1 VADPDNTAFNSASHP
16 PSVRPRR
23 LAFPWLSSL
32 AGLALGAYLLA
43 AGEPQLLRELGLM
56 PEGYRLHPLLQALE
70 IKLAALLVFALLIL
84 RDIFHHS
91 RRLRAFDRDIERLR
105 TELNQVWQSKKQL
118 QLKAHTYAGH
128 ADKLKLFISEKLL
141 EYIEYDEKFLHFK
154 SIAAEVRHNGVICFD
169 KVQTALQ
176 SHLEQDHYPDEE
188 TQGRDRDAFEA
199 MRYLWD
205 LLDLSTTDNIALHI
219 GNQLCEC
226 EEHYYQRLLN
236 DDATEAVPHRPD
248 YRPRR
253 AALKALAPLL
263 QESPSR
269 LEALDESST
278 ERLVL
283 DDDPQ
288 FRAYLD
294 PTDSLLGNEN
304 HFVLMLENLL
314 KNAQFF
320 ARKKAK
326 SKYNRV
332 ALTLGQLGARVE
344 LAVYN
349 RGPHIDPDAMEQ
361 IFQLGYSTRRA
372 REHHGKG
379 LGLFFVQEIVKGY
392 EGRVKVENV
401 ENRPAYY
408 SLRIALAD
416 GQLTTE
422 VIEVTLNE
430 DAQPQCRRAQTLSD
444 PSEPATATLEWDFD
458 QAITRV
464 ELTPTG
470 SQDTLALELD
480 PSGGRETRL
489 DPQNPATPRWALEV
503 QPRRK
508 GGKLTFTPLDVAG
521 VCFRVLLPTAASRVE
536 GDDED
541 LDALAPRVEDL
552 NRPFE
557 ALEEYRD

>member
-1 VADPDNTAFNSASHP
+1 MAQTTETNDPAP
-16 PSVRPRR
+16 PSIRPRR
-23 LAFPWLSSL
+23 VGFPWLSSL
-32 AGLALGAYLLA
+32 AGGLLGGYLLA
-43 AGEPQLLRELGLM
+43 AGEPQLLRELGAM
-56 PEGYRLHPLLQALE
+56 PEGYQLHPLAQSLE
-70 IKLAALLVFALLIL
+70 IKLAGLLVFALLIL
-84 RDIFHHS
+84 RDVAQHS
-91 RRLRAFDRDIERLR
+91 RHQRAFDRDIQRLR

-118 QLKAHTYAGH
+118 QLKAHTFAGH

-169 KVQTALQ
+169 KVQSALQ
-176 SHLEQDHYPDEE
+176 AHLAQPQADEE
-188 TQGRDRDAFEA
+188 RARDRDALDA

-219 GNQLCEC
+219 GNHLCKC
-226 EEHYYQRLLN
+226 EEHYYQLLLN
-236 DDATEAVPHRPD
+236 DNTSEAVPHRPD
-248 YRPRR
+248 YPPRR
-253 AALKALAPLL
+253 ATLKALAPLL
-263 QESPSR
+263 QDSPTR
-269 LEALDESST
+269 LEALDE
-278 ERLVL
+278 EQPGRLVL
-283 DDDPQ
+283 DQDAQ

-304 HFVLMLENLL
+304 HYVLMLENLL

-326 SKYNRV
+326 TKYNRV
-332 ALTLGQLGARVE
+332 ALTLGQQDGRVE
-344 LAVYN
+344 VAVYN
-349 RGPHIDPDAMEQ
+349 RGPHIDPETMEQ

-392 EGRVKVENV
+392 EGRVRVENV

-408 SLRIALAD
+408 SLRVALAD
-416 GQLTTE
+416 GQLLTE
-422 VIEVTLNE
+422 VIEVTLAE
-430 DAQPQCRRAQTLSD
+430 DGLPQCRLAQTLSGD
-444 PSEPATATLEWDFD
+444 TESGQPALEWDFE
-458 QAITRV
+458 QAIRRV

-470 SQDTLALELD
+470 SQDTQALELD
-480 PSGGRETRL
+480 TDSGRETRL

-521 VCFRVLLPTAASRVE
+521 VCFRVLLPTAASRVD
-536 GDDED
+536 GTDED

-557 ALEEYRD
+557 ALEEYRG

>member
-1 VADPDNTAFNSASHP
+1 MAETSDKAVDSAASP
-16 PSVRPRR
+16 PAVRPRR
-23 LAFPWLSSL
+23 VAFPWLSSL

-43 AGEPQLLRELGLM
+43 AGEPQLLHELGLM
-56 PEGYRLHPLLQALE
+56 PDGYRLHPLLQTLE
-70 IKLAALLVFALLIL
+70 VKLAALLIFALLIL
-84 RDIFHHS
+84 RDVFHHS
-91 RRLRAFDRDIERLR
+91 RRLSAFDRDIERLR

-176 SHLEQDHYPDEE
+176 AHLEQGQYPSDEDHA
-188 TQGRDRDAFEA
+188 RDRDAFDA

-236 DDATEAVPHRPD
+236 DDTSEAVPHRPD
-248 YRPRR
+248 YLPRR
-253 AALKALAPLL
+253 ATLKALAPLL
-263 QESPSR
+263 QDSPTR
-269 LEALDESST
+269 LEALDERAN
-278 ERLVL
+278 ERLTL

-332 ALTLGQLGARVE
+332 ALTLGQRGARVE

-392 EGRVKVENV
+392 EGRVQVENI
-401 ENRPAYY
+401 ENRSAYY

-430 DAQPQCRRAQTLSD
+430 DGQPQCRRAQTLSD
-444 PSEPATATLEWDFD
+444 PSAPGATALEWDFE

-480 PSGGRETRL
+480 PTGARETLL
-489 DPQNPATPRWALEV
+489 DPQNPAIPRWALEV

-541 LDALAPRVEDL
+541 LDALAPQVEDL

-557 ALEEYRD
+557 ALEEYRG

>member
-1 VADPDNTAFNSASHP
+1 MTDDSSSDAAPRPT
-16 PSVRPRR
+16 RPRR
-23 LAFPWLSSL
+23 VTFPWLTSL
-32 AGLALGAYLLA
+32 AGLALALYLLV
-43 AGEPQLLRELGLM
+43 AGEPQLLRDWGLM
-56 PEGYRLHPLLQALE
+56 PAGYQLHPWLQTPE
-70 IKLAALLVFALLIL
+70 TKVAALLLFCLLIL
-84 RDIFHHS
+84 WEVFRHG

-105 TELNQVWQSKKQL
+105 TELNQVWHSKKQL
-118 QLKAHTYAGH
+118 QLKAHTFAGH

-169 KVQTALQ
+169 KVQTALEH
-176 SHLEQDHYPDEE
+176 HLAAGGEEESLARDQDAY
-188 TQGRDRDAFEA
+188 TA

-219 GNQLCEC
+219 GNHLCEC
-226 EEHYYQRLLN
+226 EEHYYQLLLN
-236 DDATEAVPHRPD
+236 DDAEPVPHRPD
-248 YRPRR
+248 YAPRR
-253 AALKALAPLL
+253 AALRALAPLL
-263 QESPSR
+263 QDSPAR
-269 LEALDESST
+269 LEALVDDEQYVEQGGT
-278 ERLVL
+278 LIL
-283 DDDPQ
+283 DEDPQ

-294 PTDSLLGNEN
+294 PTDTLLGNEN
-304 HFVLMLENLL
+304 HFILLLENLL

-332 ALTLGQLGARVE
+332 ALTLAQNGGRVA
-344 LAVYN
+344 LNVYN

-392 EGRVKVENV
+392 EGRIWVENV

-408 SLRIALAD
+408 SLRIARAN
-416 GQLTTE
+416 GGLTTE
-422 VIEVTLNE
+422 VVTVTL
-430 DAQPQCRRAQTLSD
+430 DDQGHPLCRRAD
-444 PSEPATATLEWDFD
+444 SEGPPEASLEWDFD
-458 QAITRV
+458 EAITRV
-464 ELTPTG
+464 ELTPTD
-470 SQDTLALELD
+470 SQDTLAMDLDPQGSKETLLD
-480 PSGGRETRL
+480 PSH
-489 DPQNPATPRWALEV
+489 PAIPRWALTI

-508 GGKLTFTPLDVAG
+508 GGKLSFRPLDVAG
-521 VCFRVLLPTAASRVE
+521 VCFHVLIPTAASRLDGE
-536 GDDED
+536 QED

-557 ALEEYRD
+557 ALDEYRQP